1 MDFRIASFFIVDYDS
16 GDRSPVSWIMA
27 RQRRSVTGKEVS
39 ALANG
44 SGSGQDRVSPVTLG
58 CHGGSRPSEPADAFP
73 DSSSRARMRSSS
85 FAHPVWDNHGS
96 NQFLHSNASVFRH
109 LS

>member
-27 RQRRSVTGKEVS
+27 RQRRSVMAKEVS

-44 SGSGQDRVSPVTLG
+44 SGSGK
-58 CHGGSRPSEPADAFP
+58 
-73 DSSSRARMRSSS
+73 DSYR
-85 FAHPVWDNHGS
+85 W
-96 NQFLHSNASVFRH
+96 
-109 LS
+109 